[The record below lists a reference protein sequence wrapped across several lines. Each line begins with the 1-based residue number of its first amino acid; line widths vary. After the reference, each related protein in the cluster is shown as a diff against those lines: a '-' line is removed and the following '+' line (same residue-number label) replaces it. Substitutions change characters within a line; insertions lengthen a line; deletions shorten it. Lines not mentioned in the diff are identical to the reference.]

1 MKVKDRI
8 ALGSVLMLGA
18 LPAFAQATID
28 VDLSTAQ
35 ADIQAA
41 ATAIAVVLVL
51 ILGIKLVFG
60 MLKR

>member
-1 MKVKDRI
+1 MRVFDRAMI
-8 ALGSVLMLGA
+8 GGLLAVA
-18 LPAFAQATID
+18 AVPAFASID
-28 VDLSTAQ
+28 VDLTTASS
-35 ADIQAA
+35 DIQAA